1 MNKTQLIQVV
11 ADKTELSK
19 KDAEAAV
26 NATFEAIVEAM
37 KAGDKIQIVGFGA
50 FGSKDV
56 AAKEY
61 INRFGGNG
69 KVVKPA
75 YKKPTFSAGKGLKD
89 ALNA

>member
-37 KAGDKIQIVGFGA
+37 KAGDKVQLVGFGA
-50 FGSKDV
+50 FAVKDISS
-56 AAKEY
+56 KEY
-61 INRFGGNG
+61 VNRFGEGQ

-75 YKKPTFSAGKGLKD
+75 CKKPTFVAGKGLKD
-89 ALNA
+89 ALN